1 MIGVIIKCNFNKWG
15 GRRGLNPRP
24 PESQSGALPTELRPP
39 SHCLRPILRQVNYNI
54 TKRLKW
60 RARQDSNLR
69 PTA

>member
-39 SHCLRPILRQVNYNI
+39 LNADCRWPAHL
-54 TKRLKW
+54 KKW